1 MKKNHKKHK
10 KIRIMGLLFLLL
22 FIYLILT
29 LIYYFLKMPIKNINI
44 KGNYILTDTKIIS
57 EANINYKDS
66 IFKISTNKIKKDLEK
81 DPLINKAYIKRKFNG
96 TIEIEIE
103 ENKILFLNSLSKKLV
118 LSNGEEI
125 ESSNEYIG
133 YPILINYVPSEI
145 YNNLINSLSK
155 VDDSNYQMI
164 SEIEYSVDKYEDTV
178 IDDERF
184 LLRMKDGNTIYI
196 NLVNLDKLNKYQE
209 IYSVLEDKG
218 ILYLDSSSSNFIFK
232 KYGEDATKQN

>member
-81 DPLINKAYIKRKFNG
+81 DPLINKAYIKRKLNG

-103 ENKILFLNSLSKKLV
+103 ENKILFLN
-118 LSNGEEI
+118 
-125 ESSNEYIG
+125 
-133 YPILINYVPSEI
+133 
-145 YNNLINSLSK
+145 
-155 VDDSNYQMI
+155 
-164 SEIEYSVDKYEDTV
+164 
-178 IDDERF
+178 
-184 LLRMKDGNTIYI
+184 
-196 NLVNLDKLNKYQE
+196 
-209 IYSVLEDKG
+209 
-218 ILYLDSSSSNFIFK
+218 
-232 KYGEDATKQN
+232 